1 MAVPKRKVSKQRKHK
16 RAANWKLVTPTLVE
30 CPQCHELK
38 LAHHVCKNCGTYNG
52 KTVIEKRKRN
62 KAQLSRKSGGPSP
75 ELPGV
80 TQYLIFLTNSPQV
93 SFLSL

>member
-1 MAVPKRKVSKQRKHK
+1 MAVPKRQVSKQRKHK

-52 KTVIEKRKRN
+52 KTVIEKK
-62 KAQLSRKSGGPSP
+62 
-75 ELPGV
+75 EEE
-80 TQYLIFLTNSPQV
+80 
-93 SFLSL
+93 

>member
-62 KAQLSRKSGGPSP
+62 KAQLSRKAAGRRRSCP
-75 ELPGV
+75 V
-80 TQYLIFLTNSPQV
+80 
-93 SFLSL
+93 